1 MRSMITLPTWRT
13 YTTCTHHRS
22 GKCTWSTLFR
32 HCNML
37 TRWGSYSSNY
47 RRCLSSGTQ
56 YRKYRNR
63 ASTSGCRCCW
73 CHSQYRSSRSWRCF
87 YQALDNTR
95 EYVKQWGQGRN
106 ASFLYKKHKTVPQ
119 AEANTR
125 KSPSRCDDFPNP
137 QHFGH
142 SLTL

>member
-13 YTTCTHHRS
+13 HTTCTHHHS

-32 HCNML
+32 HCNTL

-56 YRKYRNR
+56 YRKYRNC

-73 CHSQYRSSRSWRCF
+73 CHSQCRSSRSWRCF
-87 YQALDNTR
+87 YQASDNTR
-95 EYVKQWGQGRN
+95 EYVKPWGRGRN
-106 ASFLYKKHKTVPQ
+106 EERPLLIQETQ
-119 AEANTR
+119 DRTANR
-125 KSPSRCDDFPNP
+125 SKSPSRCDDFPNP
-137 QHFGH
+137 QH
-142 SLTL
+142 LATR